1 MEEKQEEDAA
11 GIEVKKTSKK
21 GLSKFLSQ
29 IFRRSAV
36 PDNSIAKQATD
47 DVWKQMWMR
56 KEADKDGYFLVQ
68 LEKKIGG
75 NDMFLTAEDASSL
88 TIARKLC

>member
-1 MEEKQEEDAA
+1 MEKEDNTA
-11 GIEVKKTSKK
+11 GIGVKKTSKK

-29 IFRRSAV
+29 IFKRSAA
-36 PDNSIAKQATD
+36 PDSSIAKQATD
-47 DVWKQMWMR
+47 DMWKQMWMR
-56 KEADKDGYFLVQ
+56 KEPDKDGYFLLQ
-68 LEKKIGG
+68 LKHGR

>member
-1 MEEKQEEDAA
+1 MEEEDNTA
-11 GIEVKKTSKK
+11 GIGVKKTSKK

-29 IFRRSAV
+29 IFRRSAA

-56 KEADKDGYFLVQ
+56 KEADKDGYFLLQ
-68 LEKKIGG
+68 HKNGR

-88 TIARKLC
+88 TIACKLC